1 MTVLSDIEIMARV
14 RNQGMIAPFTEDQ
27 VRDGVI
33 SYGLSSYGYD
43 ARIANEW
50 KVFRH
55 SPTGRG
61 VDPKNAV
68 GEFEEFTANELWIE
82 PQTFVLGRTVEH
94 FKIPRDLLVIC
105 VGKSTM
111 ARFGAIV
118 NVTPLEPE
126 WFGQVTIEISNTS
139 SRPIKVYAFEG
150 ICQFIFLR
158 SSCTCHTS
166 YKDKQGRYQGQIGVV
181 EGRI

>member
-1 MTVLSDIEIMARV
+1 MTVLSDIEISRRV
-14 RNQGMIAPFTEDQ
+14 ETDNMISPFIAEQ

-55 SPTGRG
+55 DPGVG
-61 VDPKNAV
+61 VDPKNVV
-68 GEFEEFTANELWIE
+68 GEFEEFKANELWIE
-82 PQTFVLGRTVEH
+82 PGTFVLGRTVER
-94 FKIPRDLLVIC
+94 FAIPRDLLVIC

-111 ARFGAIV
+111 ARMGAIV

-126 WFGQVTIEISNTS
+126 WEGWVTIEISNTS
-139 SRPIKVYAFEG
+139 SRPVKVYANEG
-150 ICQFIFLR
+150 ICQFIFLQA
-158 SSCTCHTS
+158 SSPCQTS
-166 YKDKQGRYQGQIGVV
+166 YADKGGKYQSQVGVV
-181 EGRI
+181 EPRL